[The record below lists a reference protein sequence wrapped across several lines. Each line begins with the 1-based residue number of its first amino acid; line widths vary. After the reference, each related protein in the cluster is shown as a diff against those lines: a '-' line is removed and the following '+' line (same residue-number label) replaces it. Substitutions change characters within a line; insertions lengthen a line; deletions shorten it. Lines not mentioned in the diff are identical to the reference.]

1 VPWALGAMSWMR
13 EADGVRAST
22 VEEHGSGSESE
33 QAISS
38 TNTIRLKSFN
48 VITGIP
54 SRSKNR

>member
-1 VPWALGAMSWMR
+1 VPWALGATSWTR
-13 EADGVRAST
+13 EADGVRVST
-22 VEEHGSGSESE
+22 AEERGSRSESE